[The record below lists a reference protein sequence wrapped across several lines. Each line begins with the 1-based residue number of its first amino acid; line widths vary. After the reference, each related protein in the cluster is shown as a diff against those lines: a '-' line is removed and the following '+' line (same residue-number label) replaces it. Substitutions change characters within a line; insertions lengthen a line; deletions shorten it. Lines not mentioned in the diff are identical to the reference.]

1 MQKMTKQEYITAF
14 LEKVKEAWEP
24 ARGFLVLMR
33 YNILREEQIDELF
46 QVFKKV
52 VQSTSD
58 EQKKRKLQRAI
69 SVVEKLKQ
77 QEQNAEANNFSSEL
91 DSILSEQ

>member
-1 MQKMTKQEYITAF
+1 
-14 LEKVKEAWEP
+14 
-24 ARGFLVLMR
+24 MR